1 MRQEE
6 SHLLRELFE
15 LQYDAGTTTLENLLE
30 IQNQYFRAQD
40 AEVQARG
47 LAARSVVD
55 LCRALGGGWEQD
67 VPASDN
73 ASEES
78 KSAVA
83 SSRAAEA
90 SRSPLVRERDEK
102 SEKAEKAETDEQK
115 TSSKTETASAPAQP

>member
-1 MRQEE
+1 
-6 SHLLRELFE
+6 
-15 LQYDAGTTTLENLLE
+15 
-30 IQNQYFRAQD
+30 
-40 AEVQARG
+40 
-47 LAARSVVD
+47 VVD

-102 SEKAEKAETDEQK
+102 AEQAEMNEKK
-115 TSSKTETASAPAQP
+115 TTSTTETANAPAQP